1 MKRISITLFAAIVF
15 IAATLNASA
24 QNEQTRQVSGFNG
37 IASSGSFNVHVKIDG
52 TESLKLT
59 ADASIINEIETVVEN
74 GKLEIR
80 FKKSHK
86 WDDGNHGKIE
96 VYVTAKSL
104 SNLAE
109 AGSGNINVEGA
120 LGGDNA
126 KIAVSGSGNVTTT
139 VKANDLH
146 AVISGSGNIKLDGS
160 SSNANIAISG
170 SGGLKAKEF
179 KAGSVSAVITG
190 SGNAYIGADKTVT
203 AHIVGS
209 GSLVYSGQATIS
221 DVRTVGSGRV
231 TKANE

>member
-15 IAATLNASA
+15 IAATLKASA

-59 ADASIINEIETVVEN
+59 AGASIIKEIETVVEN

-80 FKKSHK
+80 FKKPHK
-86 WDDGNHGKIE
+86 WDNDHYGKIE

-104 SNLAE
+104 STLAE

-120 LGGDNA
+120 LSGDNA
-126 KIAVSGSGNVTTT
+126 KIAVSGSGNVTAA
-139 VKANDLH
+139 VKSNDLH
-146 AVISGSGNIKLDGS
+146 AVISGSGNIKLEGS
-160 SSNANIAISG
+160 SSNANIVISG

-179 KAGSVSAVITG
+179 KTGSVSAVITG
-190 SGNAYIGADKTVT
+190 SGNVYIGADKTIT

-209 GSLVYSGQATIS
+209 GSLVYSGAATIS
-221 DVRTVGSGRV
+221 DIRTVGSGRV